1 MGITDTHKDHHQ
13 VGVRNTEEWKS
24 RGPVTLILIVT
35 EGRDQCP
42 EWTAMEHIWIL
53 QFFPMKG
60 QISWVLIH
68 QFFSRRL
75 FSNCESCRSI
85 PSAPCRKPSSSIL
98 SILWSYCN
106 CSRIQTD
113 GCVSPRTQAEH
124 RCCIFSFKYGAPYTR
139 YLL

>member
-13 VGVRNTEEWKS
+13 VGVRNTEELKPK
-24 RGPVTLILIVT
+24 GPVTLIPIVT
-35 EGRDQCP
+35 EGRDQWP

-68 QFFSRRL
+68 QLLSRRL

-85 PSAPCRKPSSSIL
+85 PSAPC
-98 SILWSYCN
+98 
-106 CSRIQTD
+106 
-113 GCVSPRTQAEH
+113 
-124 RCCIFSFKYGAPYTR
+124 
-139 YLL
+139 